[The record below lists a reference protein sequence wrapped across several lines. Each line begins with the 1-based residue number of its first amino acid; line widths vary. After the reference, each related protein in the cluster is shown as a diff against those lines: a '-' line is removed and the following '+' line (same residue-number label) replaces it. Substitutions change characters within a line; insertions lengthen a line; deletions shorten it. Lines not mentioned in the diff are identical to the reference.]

1 MKTVLFIS
9 SNKMLGQGLSEAIR
23 SKPELDFLWAAQLNY
38 PQAAVG
44 VDIFHADVVILDIVD
59 QADMERAVELC
70 RSLRRDE
77 QAVRILLL
85 VRPEQAVVRKVAVE
99 TKNAGLADDF
109 VFTTVPSV
117 IFWRSW
123 RPFSALPDPADA
135 DGSFFSKADRIVR
148 I

>member
-9 SNKMLGQGLSEAIR
+9 SNKMLGQGLSAAIR

-77 QAVRILLL
+77 QAV
-85 VRPEQAVVRKVAVE
+85 KMAVE

-109 VFTTVPSV
+109 VFYDSSLSYLLAKLAA
-117 IFWRSW
+117 F
-123 RPFSALPDPADA
+123 
-135 DGSFFSKADRIVR
+135 
-148 I
+148 

>member
-44 VDIFHADVVILDIVD
+44 VDMQAAVGVDIFHADVVILDIVD

-70 RSLRRDE
+70 RSLRQGG

-109 VFTTVPSV
+109 VFYDSSLSYLLAKLAA
-117 IFWRSW
+117 F
-123 RPFSALPDPADA
+123 
-135 DGSFFSKADRIVR
+135 
-148 I
+148 